1 MDAILP
7 LTAQDLTESPLPRG
21 KGRPRT
27 VETAAPSLVELLN
40 LVRTG
45 AANTRQE
52 LERQS
57 EFGRAVVAD
66 RLTMLGELGLVDES
80 ELGTATGGRA
90 PRLVRFAARRA
101 AILVATLDQTA
112 IGVGVADL
120 SGKLLTEHHEAADLT
135 APPAELAERL
145 TALFRWSMERHAP
158 QGGIWGI
165 SLSVPGAVQGATE
178 GDFLT
183 TTPPVLPAWEG
194 FPLVETLTRDFGV
207 PVWMRSSVE
216 TMTMGELHAGA
227 AIGTRS
233 MLFLKVGRR
242 IGAGIV
248 CDGQLYRGAH
258 GAAGLIGSLPVTS
271 GGRSGPLDT
280 LAGSDMIQREGLSA
294 AQDGRSPML
303 ADIQRRGGEITA
315 IEVSQAAQTGDP
327 ASVAILTES
336 GHLIGQVVATL
347 ANALNPELIVL
358 SGSIVQTNDILLAAL
373 REAVY
378 GASHPFVTRDLR
390 IIRSQMGSSAG
401 LVGAARVAS
410 EQLFAPSFLKEW
422 VMQGS
427 PLAHPAFAA
436 LQDRLSQTAPP
447 PPPPRARTGQ
457 ELPR

>member
-1 MDAILP
+1 MP
-7 LTAQDLTESPLPRG
+7 LTGPDLIESPRPRG

-45 AANTRQE
+45 VASTRQE

-66 RLTMLGELGLVDES
+66 RLTMLGDLGLVDES

-101 AILVATLDQTA
+101 AILVTTLDQTA

-120 SGKLLTEHHEAADLT
+120 SGNLLTEHHEAADLT
-135 APPAELAERL
+135 APPADLTDRL
-145 TALFRWSMERHAP
+145 SALFRWSMDRHAP

-165 SLSVPGAVQGATE
+165 SLSVPGAVQGTTE

-183 TTPPVLPAWEG
+183 ATPPVLPAWEG
-194 FPLVETLTRDFGV
+194 FPLVETLTRRFGV

-227 AIGTRS
+227 GIGMRS
-233 MLFLKVGRR
+233 MLFIKVGRR

-248 CDGQLYRGAH
+248 CDGQLYRGAQ

-271 GGRSGPLDT
+271 GGRDGTLDA
-280 LAGSDMIQREGLSA
+280 LAGSDMIQRKGRSA
-294 AQDGRSPML
+294 AEDGRSPML
-303 ADIQRRGGEITA
+303 ADILRRGGEITA
-315 IEVSQAAQTGDP
+315 IEVSQAAQMGD
-327 ASVAILTES
+327 ALSAAILSES

-358 SGSIVQTNDILLAAL
+358 SGSIVQTSDILLAAL

-410 EQLFAPSFLKEW
+410 ESLFAPGFLKEW

-427 PLAHPAFAA
+427 PLSHPAFVS
-436 LQDRLSQTAPP
+436 LQDRLSADASPP
-447 PPPPRARTGQ
+447 PPIVAQTGK
-457 ELPR
+457 EPTP